1 MKSTYKSDQG
11 KEQFNK
17 QNSKVKMSSRF
28 AAWKILYEVL
38 EKKQYSH
45 VELQRIFR
53 ENPELSARDRAFIE
67 RLVRGTLEHL
77 YELDACIECCSSLPV
92 RKLKP
97 VIRTILRMSVYQ
109 LRYMDG
115 VPARAVCNEAVQL
128 TAQLKFRSLK
138 GYVNGVL
145 RNLNRSLENGYS
157 PFLMEAG
164 FMERMSLQYS
174 MPSWILRR
182 FVSMFGEAVTE
193 MLLQA
198 FMEPVKLSVYRNPMV
213 FSLEELKTELQKEG
227 ALCTLLPYDLDG
239 FYLDHANDLEQ
250 LASFQKGAFLV
261 QDVSSMLHGRITSA
275 REGDY
280 VIDVCAAPGGKTFHA
295 AMDMRGSGCVDC
307 ADISPSKVSLIEE
320 NAKRLNLNNVKIS
333 LRDAAVFKPGLEEK
347 ADIVI
352 ADLPC
357 SGLGIL
363 GRKPEIRYNV
373 SEEDVQSLAA
383 LQRTIL
389 NTVWRYVK
397 PGGRLIYSTC
407 TLTEE
412 EDEENYQYLINQL
425 PFEPESLKPYL
436 SQGPESDTLE
446 QGYLKLI
453 PGVHSCDGFF
463 IGSAIRRK

>member
-1 MKSTYKSDQG
+1 MKSVYQSP
-11 KEQFNK
+11 
-17 QNSKVKMSSRF
+17 RF
-28 AAWKILYEVL
+28 AAWRILYRVL
-38 EKKQYSH
+38 EEKQYSH
-45 VELQRIFR
+45 TELQRVFR

-77 YELDACIECCSSLPV
+77 YELDACIESCSTLPV

-97 VIRTILRMSVYQ
+97 AIRTVLRMSVYQ
-109 LRYMDG
+109 LRYMDS

-128 TAQLKFRSLK
+128 TVRLKFGSLK

-145 RNLNRSLENGYS
+145 RSLSRSLESGYS
-157 PFLMEAG
+157 PISPKDS

-174 MPSWILRR
+174 MPLWILKR
-182 FVSMFGEAVTE
+182 FVPAFGETVTE
-193 MLLQA
+193 KFLQA
-198 FMEPVKLSVYRNPMV
+198 LMEPVKLSVYRNPV
-213 FSLEELKTELQKEG
+213 GFSREELERELQKEG
-227 ALCTLLPYDLDG
+227 VVCKPLPYSLDG
-239 FYLDHANDLEQ
+239 FYLEHVEQLEQ
-250 LASFQKGAFLV
+250 LSSFREGAFLV
-261 QDVSSMLHGRITSA
+261 QDVSSMLQGKITSA

-280 VIDVCAAPGGKTFHA
+280 IIDVCAAPGGKTFHA

-333 LRDAAVFKPGLEEK
+333 LRDAAVFDPDLEEK

-407 TLTEE
+407 TLTKE
-412 EDEENYQYLINQL
+412 EDEENYRYLIERL
-425 PFEPESLKPYL
+425 PFEPESLRPYL
-436 SQGPESDTLE
+436 SHGPESDTLE
-446 QGYLKLI
+446 KGYLKLI
-453 PGVHSCDGFF
+453 PGIHSCDGFF
-463 IGSAIRRK
+463 IGSAVRL